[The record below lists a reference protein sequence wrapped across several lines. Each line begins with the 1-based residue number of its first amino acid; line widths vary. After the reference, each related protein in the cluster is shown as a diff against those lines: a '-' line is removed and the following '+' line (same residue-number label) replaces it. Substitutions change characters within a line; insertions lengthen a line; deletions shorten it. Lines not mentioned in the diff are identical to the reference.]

1 MNTPG
6 ISELHLA
13 MPPSAFIPHTQVKR
27 TEFETEEA
35 LSEQR
40 GILQVFRGIK
50 VSQKHYNSVNNA
62 LYLKGP
68 GYIYHLAS
76 YSLPF
81 KGISVYKTLT

>member
-1 MNTPG
+1 M
-6 ISELHLA
+6 
-13 MPPSAFIPHTQVKR
+13 KR
-27 TEFETEEA
+27 TEHETEEA

-40 GILQVFRGIK
+40 GIFQAFGGIK
-50 VSQKHYNSVNNA
+50 VSQKHNSVNNA

-81 KGISVYKTLT
+81 RGVSEYKTLT